1 MVANKHMDQTMQV
14 PPNPIPPM
22 ATSRVPFWTV
32 VITAVLLVIHFVYDF
47 AAYTGTVPQK
57 SVPLI
62 SITLFVVELILVIF
76 LVVKKRYI
84 AFLFLALIALNA
96 YISLPLVKFA
106 VTKTA
111 TEKALQGDT
120 TATKNLSPTEGLK
133 VLNQEAARINQLNTE
148 SGKLWNVPAPD
159 FSTMNNQQFQTL
171 MQKSLDIFEERK
183 KLTDTFRAD
192 YEKYKQYIDVKEGE
206 TPGFDKM
213 YAWSFVSPSGLACYD
228 AQYSNE
234 TPIMKQALQTN
245 YDNLTAQQKATWYD
259 DVYYPGVREANKV
272 CRGY

>member
-1 MVANKHMDQTMQV
+1 MEQTIQV
-14 PPNPIPPM
+14 PTNQMPPVP
-22 ATSRVPFWTV
+22 TSRVPLWTAI
-32 VITAVLLVIHFVYDF
+32 ITAVLLAVHFVYDF
-47 AAYTGTVPQK
+47 SVYTGTVPQN
-57 SVPLI
+57 SVPVITI
-62 SITLFVVELILVIF
+62 SLFVVELVLVIY
-76 LVVKKRYI
+76 LIVKKRYI
-84 AFLFLALIALNA
+84 AFLFLALVALNV
-96 YISLPLVKFA
+96 YINIPLVKFA

-111 TEKALQGDT
+111 TQKALQGDS
-120 TATKNLSPTEGLK
+120 TATKNLSPSEGLK

-159 FSTMNNQQFQTL
+159 FATMNNQQFQNL
-171 MQKSLDIFEERK
+171 MQKTLDIFEERK
-183 KLTDTFRAD
+183 KVTDTFKAD
-192 YEKYKQYIDVKEGE
+192 YEKYKQYITVKEGE

-228 AQYSNE
+228 AQYSNQ

-245 YDNLTAQQKATWYD
+245 YDSLTAQQKATWYD